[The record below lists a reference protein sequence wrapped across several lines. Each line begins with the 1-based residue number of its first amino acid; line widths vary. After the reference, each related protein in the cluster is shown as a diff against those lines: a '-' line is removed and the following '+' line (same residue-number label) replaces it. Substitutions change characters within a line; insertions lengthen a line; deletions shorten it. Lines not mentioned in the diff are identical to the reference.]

1 MTPLSN
7 SLWAI
12 ETFVILVF
20 WRRNAWRPFWN
31 QNLGKLQGFCLVY
44 IYLISSKWSITQQ
57 NTKTLTQNCLLP
69 PPWSDFIGEFFHWP
83 FEISERKSLA
93 QINATLHAVMR
104 VFYWI
109 SRQFYL
115 LNEFLSTSEI
125 FIISFPGF
133 VRTAPSPNDNT
144 RFLGFSNSSK
154 VGSCYT
160 STHMISDSQSI
171 GVRLR
176 ITRIMKLID
185 ILDHF
190 NASTHVKQVVSP
202 HFWLTVKMFWDY
214 FALAFK
220 MRNFKVNRTLQSDE
234 KDFDAHRIHCS

>member
-1 MTPLSN
+1 MLIFKPFHLNVHLFQNKHITPGFSMTPLSN

-57 NTKTLTQNCLLP
+57 NTKPLTQSCLLP

-83 FEISERKSLA
+83 FEIFERKSLA

-144 RFLGFSNSSK
+144 P
-154 VGSCYT
+154 
-160 STHMISDSQSI
+160 IS
-171 GVRLR
+171 R
-176 ITRIMKLID
+176 I
-185 ILDHF
+185 F
-190 NASTHVKQVVSP
+190 
-202 HFWLTVKMFWDY
+202 
-214 FALAFK
+214 
-220 MRNFKVNRTLQSDE
+220 
-234 KDFDAHRIHCS
+234 

>member
-57 NTKTLTQNCLLP
+57 NTKPLTQNCLLP

-144 RFLGFSNSSK
+144 PISRSPLPNFVIHPKLGR
-154 VGSCYT
+154 VT
-160 STHMISDSQSI
+160 LRLTWLLTASQL
-171 GVRLR
+171 VL
-176 ITRIMKLID
+176 
-185 ILDHF
+185 
-190 NASTHVKQVVSP
+190 VQESP
-202 HFWLTVKMFWDY
+202 
-214 FALAFK
+214 
-220 MRNFKVNRTLQSDE
+220 E
-234 KDFDAHRIHCS
+234 